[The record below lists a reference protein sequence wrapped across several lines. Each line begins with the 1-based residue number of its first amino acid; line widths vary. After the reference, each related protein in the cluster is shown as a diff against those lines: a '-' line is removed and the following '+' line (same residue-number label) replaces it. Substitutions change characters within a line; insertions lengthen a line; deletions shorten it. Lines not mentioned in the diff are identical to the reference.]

1 MDYLN
6 SPLNKT
12 DQYLKIIED
21 TEEIINNF
29 KELSTLMESRLTKNE
44 SSMFALGKRVF
55 HERPEETDPSV
66 HLGSNSVNFL

>member
-29 KELSTLMESRLTKNE
+29 RDLSDLMQSRLDKKE
-44 SSMFALGKRVF
+44 SSMFTLGKKVF
-55 HERPEETDPSV
+55 NERREDIDPSV
-66 HLGSNSVNFL
+66 QLGSSNVSFL